1 MVKDGAALAPRNV
14 AGAKFPRR
22 SARNGAQA
30 AHRSGAPGGS
40 PRLRREITSD
50 SVLPTAMDRGHHA
63 PRHYTRRWRSP
74 PRRYRSWGAPDG
86 RAGSE
91 RSSRV
96 VASRSEQVVRSPIA
110 RKRWSNVRGQRGAR
124 RDHRASSPVHG
135 GSRSIFPESVS
146 RHGAAGAGAAP
157 RVCVRLAPWLAS
169 LEHRSIACCIEQPN
183 AIGVQSP
190 RYSSAPLLQSRAS
203 GYQAPAVHGAKQVAA
218 ASLIASRRRPVPA
231 AESTCGGLPRRS
243 LAPQRGWRVAPGG
256 ALTMLDPEVGKSRRE
271 CETARI

>member
-135 GSRSIFPESVS
+135 GSRSIFPESAS

-157 RVCVRLAPWLAS
+157 PCLRTACPLARVPRAQVNRVLHRAAQCHRRAVTTVFFGAALAVACVGLRGPCGPWREAS
-169 LEHRSIACCIEQPN
+169 CGSVAHRVA
-183 AIGVQSP
+183 SP
-190 RYSSAPLLQSRAS
+190 SRA
-203 GYQAPAVHGAKQVAA
+203 
-218 ASLIASRRRPVPA
+218 
-231 AESTCGGLPRRS
+231 
-243 LAPQRGWRVAPGG
+243 RG
-256 ALTMLDPEVGKSRRE
+256 
-271 CETARI
+271 